1 MARTRGSAL
10 SLPLATLSRTTSS
23 TAAYGS
29 RATHTAAIK
38 LLATA
43 EGSLHIESSPFRYSP
58 LPSLYVSLR
67 REHLIATGLSP
78 RSASTADNVR

>member
-38 LLATA
+38 LLATRRRLFA
-43 EGSLHIESSPFRYSP
+43 YRVFTVP
-58 LPSLYVSLR
+58 LLTFTVPLCFF
-67 REHLIATGLSP
+67 T
-78 RSASTADNVR
+78 